1 MEGDS
6 TINGDSHRFRCDR
19 TGSFLGDLM
28 KMPLRVD
35 KNHCTICGKRGDLE
49 LHHISQEPELLI
61 PLCKPCHYK
70 VHHQK
75 GYYDHLQPE
84 MSRSNV
90 KEARTA
96 AMKKA
101 IQNILD
107 RHMEDTI

>member
-1 MEGDS
+1 
-6 TINGDSHRFRCDR
+6 
-19 TGSFLGDLM
+19 M
-28 KMPLRVD
+28 KVPLRVD
-35 KNHCTICGKRGDLE
+35 KNHCTICGSSGDLE

-90 KEARTA
+90 KEVRTV
-96 AMKKA
+96 AMKNA
-101 IQNILD
+101 IQSILD
-107 RHMEDTI
+107 RHLEDIK